1 MSYRV
6 IAHLQK
12 EAVSVSRAC
21 RVLGVSRSGYYAHR
35 QAKPSPARVQ
45 EQVHVN
51 AAFAAS
57 GGSYGSRRVTRALQ
71 DQGLRIGRYRVR
83 TLMREAG
90 LHTSWKRKFVWTTN
104 SKHTLPVAQNVLDR
118 RFEVAKPNR
127 AWASDITYSTP
138 SQRSPPVRG

>member
-1 MSYRV
+1 
-6 IAHLQK
+6 
-12 EAVSVSRAC
+12 
-21 RVLGVSRSGYYAHR
+21 
-35 QAKPSPARVQ
+35 VQ

-90 LHTSWKRKFVWTTN
+90 LRTSWKRKFVWTTS
-104 SKHTLPVAQNVLDR
+104 SKHTLPVAQNVYAGSYPGM
-118 RFEVAKPNR
+118 RFDTGWEGGRFDYAHWR
-127 AWASDITYSTP
+127 
-138 SQRSPPVRG
+138 